1 MSSHHEN
8 DEHAPAVIDML
19 HQERAGEPVSDADQV
34 ARLID
39 DLADAIARDFAAEPQ
54 LALVGIRRRG
64 DDIARQLRAK
74 LENRFSTPPP
84 YGSLDITLY
93 RDDFDS
99 LNEQP
104 IVGTTEIPFSLEGRV
119 IILVDDVLF
128 TGRTVRAAL
137 DELLDL
143 GRPAHIVLAVLVD
156 RGGRELPIAA
166 DIVGRTLVTTPDDTV
181 QVLLQETDGRDE
193 IVLHRQGGEPS
204 DA

>member
-8 DEHAPAVIDML
+8 NEHAPAMIDTS
-19 HQERAGEPVSDADQV
+19 HRERAGERVSDADQV

-39 DLADAIARDFAAEPQ
+39 DLANAIARDFAAEPQ

-64 DDIARQLRAK
+64 DDIARRLRAK
-74 LENRFSTPPP
+74 LESRLSTPPP

-99 LNEQP
+99 LSEQP
-104 IVGTTEIPFSLEGRV
+104 IVGTTEIPFSLDGRV
-119 IILVDDVLF
+119 IVLVDDVLF

-143 GRPAHIVLAVLVD
+143 GRPARIALAVLID
-156 RGGRELPIAA
+156 RGLRELPIAA
-166 DIVGRTLVTTPDDTV
+166 DIIGQILVTTPDDTV
-181 QVLLQETDGRDE
+181 QVLLEETDGRDE
-193 IVLHRQGGEPS
+193 IVLHRRGGDPQ
-204 DA
+204 